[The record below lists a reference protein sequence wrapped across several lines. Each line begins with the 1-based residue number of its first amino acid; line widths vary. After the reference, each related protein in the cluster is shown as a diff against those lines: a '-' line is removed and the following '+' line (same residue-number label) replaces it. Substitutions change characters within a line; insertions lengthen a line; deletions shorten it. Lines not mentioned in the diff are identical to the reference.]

1 MYQAVARKHPALASY
16 FRVRDINEPVDLL
29 QR

>member
-1 MYQAVARKHPALASY
+1 VAKRYPALASY
-16 FRVRDINEPVDLL
+16 FRVTDIHEPVDLL